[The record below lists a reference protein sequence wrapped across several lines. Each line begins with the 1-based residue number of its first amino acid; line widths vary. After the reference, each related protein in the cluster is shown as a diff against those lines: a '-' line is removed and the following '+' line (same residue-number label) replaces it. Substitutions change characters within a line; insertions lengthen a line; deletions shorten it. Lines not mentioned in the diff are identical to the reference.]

1 MVSHIMNK
9 YIFVTAEGYT
19 FQPDS
24 TSQEPDV
31 ENLQVIGF
39 GQGQSPEAALKDMLQ
54 GNKHLKETSF
64 NEVTAIKLATETETY
79 HNLKT
84 Q

>member
-1 MVSHIMNK
+1 MSK
-9 YIFVTAEGYT
+9 YIFITAEGYT

-39 GQGQSPEAALKDMLQ
+39 GQGLSPEAALKDMLQ
-54 GNKHLKETSF
+54 ENKHLINTNF
-64 NEVTAIKLATETETY
+64 NEVIAIKLATETETY
-79 HNLKT
+79 HNMKT